1 MMRLRVRYT
10 KEGRVKYVSAR
21 DMTSVWERAIR
32 RVDLPIHYSEGFSPH
47 PKISFP
53 DALPVG
59 FASTGEYAELTF
71 TVDIDPGPQLGR
83 LSATLPEGMAITSFV
98 VVPDGAKKL
107 ASYLGATMWEIE
119 FPATTTADADDTVTE
134 LHARAAAVLASDLV
148 EVIRHRPKGDRTLD
162 VRAPLHSFAAS
173 RRPTVDGTIP
183 VLRTILQNDG
193 PSVRPNELLDGF
205 AQFAT
210 RELAAPRVHR
220 RVAQGDPTD
229 AGLVEALTR
238 QVVSLVPEDHAEA
251 A

>member
-1 MMRLRVRYT
+1 MR
-10 KEGRVKYVSAR
+10 YVSAR
-21 DMTSVWERAIR
+21 DLTSVWERAIR

-71 TVDIDPGPQLGR
+71 ITPIDPGPQLAR

-107 ASYLGATMWEIE
+107 ASYLGATLWEVE
-119 FPATTTADADDTVTE
+119 YPVTSAADAENTVAELDTR
-134 LHARAAAVLASDLV
+134 RAAFLASDSV

-162 VRAPLHSFAAS
+162 VRSPLHSLAAS
-173 RRPTVDGTIP
+173 RRLTVDGTIP
-183 VLRTILQNDG
+183 VLRTVLQNDG

-210 RELAAPRVHR
+210 CDLATPRVHR

-238 QVVSLVPEDHAEA
+238 QLVSLVPEDHAEA